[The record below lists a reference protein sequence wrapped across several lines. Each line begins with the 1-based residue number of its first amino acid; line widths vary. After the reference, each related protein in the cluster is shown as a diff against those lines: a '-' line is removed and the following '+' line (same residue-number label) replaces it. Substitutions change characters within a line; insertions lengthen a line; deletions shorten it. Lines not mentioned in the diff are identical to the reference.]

1 MKESLIK
8 IENKLKK
15 LFSFK
20 RMNPHVYW
28 KSLLYV
34 FFVIITILI
43 LLSFYILSQ
52 IKNQQIFQ
60 IAPKS
65 EEQPSLMDEKLFNE
79 VTESFNSKLIKEKE
93 VEDGLT
99 KYKDPSLK

>member
-28 KSLLYV
+28 KNLLYV

-52 IKNQQIFQ
+52 IRNQQIFQ

-65 EEQPSLMDEKLFNE
+65 GEQPSLMDEKLFNE
-79 VTESFNSKLIKEKE
+79 VTESFSNKLVKEKE
-93 VEDGLT
+93 VEDSPT

>member
-8 IENKLKK
+8 TKNKLKK

-28 KSLLYV
+28 KNLLYV

-52 IKNQQIFQ
+52 IRNQQIFQ

-65 EEQPSLMDEKLFNE
+65 GEQPSLMDEKLFNK
-79 VTESFNSKLIKEKE
+79 VTESFNNKLVKEKE
-93 VEDGLT
+93 VEDSPT
-99 KYKDPSLK
+99 EYKDPSLK